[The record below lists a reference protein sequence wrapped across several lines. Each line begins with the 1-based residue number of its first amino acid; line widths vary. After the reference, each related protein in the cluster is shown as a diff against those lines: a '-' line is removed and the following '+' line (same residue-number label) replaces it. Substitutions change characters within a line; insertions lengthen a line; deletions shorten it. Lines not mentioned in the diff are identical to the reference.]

1 MNLTRNPSIKQAGGW
16 NISGAFH
23 VKSWDLQNSL
33 QIYHNQYNRGGLFSW
48 AVGADERNSTRNIIQ
63 LDQGGLGL
71 PSRDY
76 YLNKTDKNVVS
87 CRSILRTRR
96 RPSSR
101 FFTAYELTVSIQI
114 PPLVQST
121 FKRRS
126 STPTSYTWS
135 RWPN

>member
-1 MNLTRNPSIKQAGGW
+1 MALFSLVESINHAQAGGW
-16 NISGAFH
+16 NISGAFD
-23 VKSWDLQNSL
+23 VKTWDLQSSL

-87 CRSILRTRR
+87 SFRILGGDIFFIY
-96 RPSSR
+96 SS
-101 FFTAYELTVSIQI
+101 
-114 PPLVQST
+114 
-121 FKRRS
+121 FKAAADKF
-126 STPTSYTWS
+126 
-135 RWPN
+135 